1 MKHFRI
7 FGRLQNEVKLGNSI
21 STIAKWMKKC
31 MIDIILVKN
40 VAQWNFP

>member
-7 FGRLQNEVKLGNSI
+7 FGRLHNEVKLGNLVSK
-21 STIAKWMKKC
+21 IAKWMKKC

-40 VAQWNFP
+40 VA